1 MRGELK
7 YSLII
12 ALMLVVVT
20 IIVSVAMPI
29 ELLFSVE
36 SRLIAPDG
44 NLIYVIY
51 NDNTISWVTY
61 TPFYIYAW
69 RFSAVMFL
77 LWIAVIIIYAIK
89 PLKTADVLSILLAVI
104 FAASEYVY
112 LYSIGAKV
120 IMLPL
125 AYILYTIGKPL
136 LFIDVGQ
143 LALIYAL
150 WRAFKNNLIRIR
162 RGGK

>member
-1 MRGELK
+1 MRSELR
-7 YSLII
+7 YSLVI
-12 ALMLVVVT
+12 ALILVIMT
-20 IIVSVAMPI
+20 TIVSIASPI

-36 SRLIAPDG
+36 PRLIAPNG
-44 NLIYVIY
+44 NLVYVVYDNDSIY
-51 NDNTISWVTY
+51 WVNY
-61 TPFYIYAW
+61 TPLYIYAW

-77 LWIAVIIIYAIK
+77 LWIATVIIYVVK
-89 PLKTADVLSILLAVI
+89 PLKTADALSMILAVV
-104 FAASEYVY
+104 FAASEYIY

-120 IMLPL
+120 TILPL
-125 AYILYTIGKPL
+125 TYILYTIGKPL

-150 WRAFKNNLIRIR
+150 WRAFKNSLISIR

>member
-1 MRGELK
+1 MRGELR

-12 ALMLVVVT
+12 ALILVIMT
-20 IIVSVAMPI
+20 IAVSTATPV

-36 SRLIAPDG
+36 PRLIAPNG
-44 NLIYVIY
+44 NLIYVAYKDNSIY
-51 NDNTISWVTY
+51 WITY
-61 TPFYIYAW
+61 TPLYIYAW
-69 RFSAVMFL
+69 RFSAIMFL

-89 PLKTADVLSILLAVI
+89 PLKTADTLSILLAVI
-104 FAASEYVY
+104 FAASEYIY
-112 LYSIGAKV
+112 LYSIGARI

-125 AYILYTIGKPL
+125 TYILYTIGKPL

-150 WRAFKNNLIRIR
+150 WRAFKNNLIKIR

>member
-1 MRGELK
+1 MKGELR

-12 ALMLVVVT
+12 ALILVVMT
-20 IIVSVAMPI
+20 IAVSAATPV

-36 SRLIAPDG
+36 SRLIAPNG
-44 NLIYVIY
+44 NLIYVVY
-51 NDNTISWVTY
+51 NDNSISWVTY

-69 RFSAVMFL
+69 RFSAIMFL
-77 LWIAVIIIYAIK
+77 LWIAVIIIYVIK
-89 PLKTADVLSILLAVI
+89 PLKTADVLSIILAVI

-150 WRAFKNNLIRIR
+150 WRAFKNNLIKIK